1 VRRWRNPLLLALLL
15 VCAGS
20 WWWAQREPASDRS
33 PAPATPARPRPQ
45 APGAAAED
53 PASTVHL
60 AVLNGTGEPGL
71 ARRVSRRLGTRGCVV
86 VRVADAP
93 HDTFATTLL
102 VNRRLAGRRAAAL
115 ARRLGGVRVLREWDA
130 RAAEDAV
137 LVLGDD
143 RLAAALAGR

>member
-1 VRRWRNPLLLALLL
+1 LLVALLL
-15 VCAGS
+15 ICAGS
-20 WWWAQREPASDRS
+20 WWWAQREPASGRA
-33 PAPATPARPRPQ
+33 PAPATPATPQPR
-45 APGAAAED
+45 AHGSADGD
-53 PASTVHL
+53 PAPSVHL

-102 VNRRLAGRRAAAL
+102 VNRRLAGPRAAAL
-115 ARRLGGVRVLREWDA
+115 ARRLGGVRLLREWDA
-130 RAAEDAV
+130 RATEDAV

-143 RLAAALAGR
+143 RRAAALAGR